1 MRSRRQG
8 ATNTSANEG
17 MTISA
22 GPPASSKPSLAW
34 WSAAAKQ
41 GGRLPTTHLPA
52 LRRRVACVILKRWNH
67 HPTGRAARR
76 GRIDER
82 RPRNN
87 GMLDAATILAIAGTF
102 LLAGAVKGVIGL
114 GLPTVSLALLAVAIN
129 LPNAMALLLVPSF
142 VTNVWQAMVGGHGWA
157 LLRRIWLFLLVAA
170 ITVRLGASALT
181 RVDLSLLSALLG
193 LLLVAY
199 AAANLV
205 GLRFQVQARHERW
218 VGPLV
223 GLVNGVL
230 TGMTGS
236 FVVPGV
242 MFLQALGLSRDAL
255 IQAMGMLFT
264 VSTLALGFALQANG
278 LLRLEHGALS
288 TMALLPAEWREWSSG
303 NEFEKNS
310 PSSCSGKYSFS
321 PCLRWAPTSSPARS
335 AAENRSRLD
344 RRIEAKSVLAL
355 SESRP
360 RPADAAATSCPR
372 P

>member
-1 MRSRRQG
+1 M
-8 ATNTSANEG
+8 
-17 MTISA
+17 
-22 GPPASSKPSLAW
+22 
-34 WSAAAKQ
+34 KQ

-67 HPTGRAARR
+67 HPTGRTDRR

-205 GLRFQVQARHERW
+205 GLRFQVQARHEKW

-288 TMALLPAEWREWSSG
+288 TMAPAAGDGGNGHRATNSRKTLRAIVPENILSLPPGAGRLPRLPLVRRL
-303 NEFEKNS
+303 K
-310 PSSCSGKYSFS
+310 
-321 PCLRWAPTSSPARS
+321 TPADS
-335 AAENRSRLD
+335 TG
-344 RRIEAKSVLAL
+344 
-355 SESRP
+355 ESRRRAFLRSGESGPVP
-360 RPADAAATSCPR
+360 RGEGPLGGGEGRFQAMR
-372 P
+372 GG